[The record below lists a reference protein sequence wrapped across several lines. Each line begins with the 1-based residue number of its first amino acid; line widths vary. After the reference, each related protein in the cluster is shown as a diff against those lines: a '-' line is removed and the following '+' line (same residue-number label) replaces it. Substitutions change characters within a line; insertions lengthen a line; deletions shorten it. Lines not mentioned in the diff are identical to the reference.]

1 MNTWF
6 VILNPTA
13 GSGKAEKD
21 WPKIEAQLKRARF
34 DFDLHKTARQGHAAE
49 LVKEGISKGY
59 RKFLCVGGDGT
70 LHHAMNGI
78 MQQEEISST
87 EPTLAMIPVGTGND
101 WVRTYGIPTN
111 YEETIRGIKLGKPFI
126 QDVGLATFGDQ
137 KEERYFINFA
147 GAGFDGYV
155 VKNAG
160 KRFGKL
166 SYLWGLAT
174 CLFSFK
180 TPSLHVEVNDEN
192 RQGKF
197 YMTIAGIGQY
207 GGGGMRLMPNAITN
221 DGLLDLT
228 LAGDL
233 SKMDVV
239 SNLGKIF
246 SGKLLSHPKVESIR
260 CKQIIIQP
268 LDDQECWMEA
278 DGELLGQGPFEIK
291 IIPSA
296 LRVLVPDHNFKD

>member
-1 MNTWF
+1 MNQWL

-21 WPKIEAQLKRARF
+21 WPRIEAHLKQARF
-34 DFDLHKTARQGHAAE
+34 DFTLQKTEHAGHSAE
-49 LVKEGISKGY
+49 LVKEGIAKGY

-78 MQQEEISST
+78 MEQDEISST

-126 QDVGLATFGDQ
+126 QDVGLASFGQ
-137 KEERYFINFA
+137 SATKRYFVNFA
-147 GAGFDGYV
+147 GMGFDGYV
-155 VKNAG
+155 VKNAR

-174 CLFSFK
+174 CLFSYK
-180 TPSLHVEVNDEN
+180 PPELSISVNEEVK
-192 RQGKF
+192 QGRIF
-197 YMTIAGIGQY
+197 MSIAGIGQY
-207 GGGGMRLMPNAITN
+207 GGGGMRLMPEAITN

-228 LAGDL
+228 VAGDL

-239 SNLGKIF
+239 MNLGKIF
-246 SGKLLSHPKVESIR
+246 TGNFLNHSKVESFR
-260 CKQIIIQP
+260 CKSLKVEAIKGT
-268 LDDQECWMEA
+268 CYMEA
-278 DGELLGQGPFEIK
+278 DGEFIGEGPFTIEV
-291 IIPSA
+291 IPNA